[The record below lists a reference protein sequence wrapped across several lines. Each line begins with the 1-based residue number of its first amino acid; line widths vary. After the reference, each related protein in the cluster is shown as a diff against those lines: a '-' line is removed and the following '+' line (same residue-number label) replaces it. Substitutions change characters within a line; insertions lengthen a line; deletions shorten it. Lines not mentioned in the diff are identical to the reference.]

1 MPYTCSLVA
10 EIEGG
15 GAYNRRSLAD
25 RSPQGGILD
34 FNAAGAR
41 VIREGGMATTT
52 EIAPDIFRISI
63 FATAGDLQ
71 FNHFLVRDEEPLL
84 FHTGLRG
91 MFPEIREAVEKLIPL
106 ANLKHI
112 SFSHFESDECG
123 ALNEWLGVTPQADV
137 VCSQVGAIVCV
148 NDFIR
153 REARALADGEVFATG
168 KYHFRY
174 CQTPHLPHGWDAGVL
189 FEETHKTLLCSD
201 LFHQTGDVEPLTES
215 DVVGR
220 SHAAMLQYQGG
231 VLADYV
237 PYTPLTS
244 KNLKKLADLQPKT
257 LGIMHGSSF
266 RGDCARALA
275 DLDQAFK
282 EVFGR
287 ENGKS

>member
-1 MPYTCSLVA
+1 
-10 EIEGG
+10 
-15 GAYNRRSLAD
+15 
-25 RSPQGGILD
+25 
-34 FNAAGAR
+34 
-41 VIREGGMATTT
+41 MAITT
-52 EIAPDIFRISI
+52 EIAPDLFRISI
-63 FATAGDLQ
+63 YAPWGDLQ

-106 ANLKHI
+106 ASLKHI
-112 SFSHFESDECG
+112 GFSHFESDECG
-123 ALNEWLGVTPQADV
+123 ALNEWLAVTPQANV

-148 NDFIR
+148 NDFVG
-153 REARALADGEVFATG
+153 REARALADGELFATG
-168 KYHFRY
+168 KYKFRY
-174 CQTPHLPHGWDAGVL
+174 CQTPHLPHGWDAGML

-220 SHAAMLQYQGG
+220 SHAAMLQYQAG
-231 VLADYV
+231 VLAEYV

-244 KNLKKLADLQPKT
+244 KNLKKLADLKPKT

-266 RGDCARALA
+266 QGDCAGALA
-275 DLDQAFK
+275 DLDRTFK

-287 ENGKS
+287 DNGQE